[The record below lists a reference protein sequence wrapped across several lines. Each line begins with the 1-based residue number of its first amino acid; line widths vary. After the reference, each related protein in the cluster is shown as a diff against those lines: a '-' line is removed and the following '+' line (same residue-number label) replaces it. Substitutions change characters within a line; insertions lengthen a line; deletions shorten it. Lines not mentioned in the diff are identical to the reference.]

1 MDIMMIRRVG
11 INNRLAK
18 VSGIQQEDGHVQDSL
33 VAHHRFHHLIHYWG
47 QQRWSGLPDESGK
60 HYLTIMYRGGMMTKL
75 IGPGPAGIG
84 CQCL

>member
-1 MDIMMIRRVG
+1 MNKSRNSLRSEKFFPLDPLPMDIMMIRRLG

-47 QQRWSGLPDESGK
+47 QQR
-60 HYLTIMYRGGMMTKL
+60 
-75 IGPGPAGIG
+75 
-84 CQCL
+84 